1 MKESGA
7 VDQQELVY
15 PEWRQINESLVY
27 KPSHNIAP
35 SEVTP
40 VLVSGAHFD
49 KSSNNGNDQRQCL
62 VPMVWGMIPFWH
74 KGDYRKHGL
83 STNNCRLEH
92 MLESKMYSSPFRNG
106 QRCVIL
112 CEGFYEWQT
121 TVTTKPSERS
131 AFYIHMP
138 QRSSSIEIHDP
149 STWKSPA
156 DLKLLKMAGIYNVW
170 KDQNG
175 QTVYSYSI
183 ITYQSTK
190 LISWLHHRMP
200 AILETD
206 QQVQVCVKLLLY
218 CLLKL
223 FLKLVNNYKY
233 ISIYT

>member
-1 MKESGA
+1 MKGAFNGKESADVKTVKESTA
-7 VDQQELVY
+7 VDQEKFLY
-15 PEWRQINESLVY
+15 PQWRQLNDSLIY

-49 KSSNNGNDQRQCL
+49 KSKNGVNAHHRYL

-121 TVTTKPSERS
+121 TVTTKPSERA
-131 AFYIHMP
+131 AFYIYMP
-138 QRSSSIEIHDP
+138 QKSNSIEIHD
-149 STWKSPA
+149 SNTWKNPS

-170 KDQNG
+170 KDENG
-175 QTVYSYSI
+175 HNVYSYSV

-206 QQVQVCVKLLLY
+206 QQVQVCA
-218 CLLKL
+218 
-223 FLKLVNNYKY
+223 
-233 ISIYT
+233 